1 MTEKKRY
8 TVQLQFYLYADSDK
22 QAAALTENLIK
33 GLKAAHHSK
42 VIYFSEAPY
51 ANINLREIDF
61 DSLAMKIKDPLT
73 F

>member
-8 TVQLQFYLYADSDK
+8 RVQVQFDVYADSDK
-22 QAAALTENLIK
+22 HAAASTENLIK
-33 GLKAAHHSK
+33 GLKSAHNSK

-51 ANINLREIDF
+51 ANINQREIDF
-61 DSLAMKIKDPLT
+61 QRLAMEIKDTLT